1 MPLTACGLRCA
12 ACSLHLRCVGPR
24 LSLNAEKPSL
34 GNLERAPPQ
43 PAVLHRR
50 SHFSFFS
57 RMDALLKAA
66 AEAEKQPTADLDKQ
80 RKREV
85 LEQQRSDRA
94 AEIAARQAFLHA
106 GLPAVNVDDDDAARA
121 TRLAL
126 HKARLQFYLDRA
138 HAAQVAMHKQQPSGA
153 ARTAAAEEEA
163 DVPVGEEAISAIGAK
178 PQSPLQP
185 ALLQAPVASRATGG
199 ACRQQQQQQQQQLG
213 VSACAVNFSMH
224 GCVPTAAAGTYG
236 SRFTTYSQLAHSK
249 QLHKPAGAAAAVA
262 PAGGAPTMAPASQH
276 IAPHAGK
283 RSQPEERGEQ
293 VVELRRKLSGS
304 PTVVQYPPRGLATT
318 KRKVGAYSRSPKP
331 LTWRSC
337 VVLQ

>member
-1 MPLTACGLRCA
+1 M
-12 ACSLHLRCVGPR
+12 
-24 LSLNAEKPSL
+24 
-34 GNLERAPPQ
+34 
-43 PAVLHRR
+43 
-50 SHFSFFS
+50 
-57 RMDALLKAA
+57 
-66 AEAEKQPTADLDKQ
+66 
-80 RKREV
+80 
-85 LEQQRSDRA
+85 
-94 AEIAARQAFLHA
+94 
-106 GLPAVNVDDDDAARA
+106 
-121 TRLAL
+121 
-126 HKARLQFYLDRA
+126 A
-138 HAAQVAMHKQQPSGA
+138 HN
-153 ARTAAAEEEA
+153 
-163 DVPVGEEAISAIGAK
+163 
-178 PQSPLQP
+178 
-185 ALLQAPVASRATGG
+185 LQATYVTVWTPLFSVLVYASQGRHCFPRPPLLHTTHDLYEG
-199 ACRQQQQQQQQQLG
+199 ACCATTRFRQIL
-213 VSACAVNFSMH
+213 VSKLLCCSQWPIDPLAVNFSMH